1 MYCCQDQGRPPFI
14 RFFFHTPD
22 STQQILAALPP
33 DFMDLFVLP
42 SHYIPDR
49 KEINEKEWRECWAGP
64 FIKTW
69 TGTLPCLSIALFFV
83 LFIVWY
89 TNYPIMIIFSIWQLA
104 RNVISNNSFHLFLFK
119 LLMSL
124 CIDDIDT
131 WPALLNLVQSPF
143 SFRCKEYVFDV
154 ILCWYLAN
162 LTIDVWIN

>member
-1 MYCCQDQGRPPFI
+1 M
-14 RFFFHTPD
+14 
-22 STQQILAALPP
+22 LAALPL
-33 DFMDLFVLP
+33 DFMDLFVPP
-42 SHYIPDR
+42 SHYIPDWE
-49 KEINEKEWRECWAGP
+49 EINKNKERKKEWRECWAGP

-89 TNYPIMIIFSIWQLA
+89 TNYPIMIIFSIWQLT

-119 LLMSL
+119 LLTSLTL

-143 SFRCKEYVFDV
+143 FFRCKE
-154 ILCWYLAN
+154 
-162 LTIDVWIN
+162 